1 MALHNSISS
10 KSIEINIR
18 EIPCH
23 LTEVENNLEKWKEN
37 ARNEML
43 TKLIQQQGCEETKTK
58 TNTE

>member
-10 KSIEINIR
+10 KSIEINNR